1 MARSL
6 QLPHRTHRRSRD
18 PTKENT
24 AAGIYGV
31 IVSAAVMAAS
41 HENTAVAVALSVLF
55 TLLVYW
61 AAERYSRL
69 VAERIHD
76 GRRPTWNQVRT
87 QLTTGWEIVSAST
100 LPLVVLVVMALL
112 GADLSV
118 AVLAALGCSTLL
130 LALAGW
136 EMGRRGRLR
145 PLERAAS
152 AGVAALFG
160 LSMVALKALLH

>member
-1 MARSL
+1 MAQPL
-6 QLPHRTHRRSRD
+6 QLPHRAHRRSRGL
-18 PTKENT
+18 TKENT

-41 HENTAVAVALSVLF
+41 HENTAVAVAVSVLF
-55 TLLVYW
+55 TLFVYW
-61 AAERYSRL
+61 AAERYARL
-69 VAERIHD
+69 VAERLHD
-76 GRRPTWNQVRT
+76 GRRPTWDQVRA

-136 EMGRRGRLR
+136 EMGRDGRLR
-145 PLERAAS
+145 PLERVAS
-152 AGVAALFG
+152 AGIAALFG
-160 LSMVALKALLH
+160 ASMILLKALLH